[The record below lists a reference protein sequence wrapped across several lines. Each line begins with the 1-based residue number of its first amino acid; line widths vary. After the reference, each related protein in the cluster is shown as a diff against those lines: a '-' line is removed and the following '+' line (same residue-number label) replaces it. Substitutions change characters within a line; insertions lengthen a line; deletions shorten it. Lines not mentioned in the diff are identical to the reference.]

1 MTEPCNPCTGPVGAP
16 RTTLVCGTEV
26 CTWCPRWREETG
38 AREREARWMLR
49 MASRDVRRA
58 HLAAREAEHGP
69 EYRRRLEATVM
80 AIWQRRQ
87 ASFQEPANE

>member
-1 MTEPCNPCTGPVGAP
+1 MTEPCSPCTGPAGAP

-38 AREREARWMLR
+38 NREREARWVLR
-49 MASRDVRRA
+49 MVDRETRRE
-58 HLAAREAEHGP
+58 HLAAREAEFGP
-69 EYRRRLEATVM
+69 EYRRRLEAVVM

-87 ASFQEPANE
+87 ARLEAASA